1 MKIALIASNNGLG
14 HIRRSVLLANKL
26 VKKFKVTILCS
37 NEKIKKFDLDKSVKI
52 IDFDIKSYKS
62 KILKKKMMYIIFL
75 K

>member
-1 MKIALIASNNGLG
+1 MKIAILASNNGLG

-37 NEKIKKFDLDKSVKI
+37 NEKIKKFNFNKSIKI
-52 IDFDIKSYKS
+52 KNFDIELY
-62 KILKKKMMYIIFL
+62 KKKNF